1 LDFLEEFYNKGVL
14 PKAVNA
20 SFLTLIPKGD
30 HPQRLMDYR
39 PICLIG
45 CIYKILSELLA
56 NRLKGVIGKLISKN
70 QTGFVPG
77 RQILDRVLLV
87 NELIDLAKRRE
98 DRALLFKVDF
108 EKTYGS
114 VNWKYL
120 EFVLRKMKFL
130 EKW

>member
-1 LDFLEEFYNKGVL
+1 
-14 PKAVNA
+14 
-20 SFLTLIPKGD
+20 
-30 HPQRLMDYR
+30 
-39 PICLIG
+39 
-45 CIYKILSELLA
+45 LA
-56 NRLKGVIGKLISKN
+56 NWLKGVTGKLISKN
-70 QTGFVPG
+70 QTTFVPG